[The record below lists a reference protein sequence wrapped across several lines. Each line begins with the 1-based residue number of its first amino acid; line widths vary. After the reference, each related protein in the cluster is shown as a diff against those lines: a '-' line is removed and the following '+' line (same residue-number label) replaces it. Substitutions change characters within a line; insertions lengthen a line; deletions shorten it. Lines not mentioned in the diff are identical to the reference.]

1 MRKLIF
7 PFIMLSCIQ
16 INAQG
21 SIKVNSD
28 RPDEADATYI
38 IERGYLQV
46 EHGFFFEREISNDSL
61 IRTYGLQDVT
71 LRLGLLP
78 KIEFQILYSLINRD
92 HVELKTNEFGIGS
105 AKLGL
110 KYSVGTQKGILPSF
124 SVLGSMSFPSVVS
137 KEFRTDHKQYTFA
150 LLFQNELK
158 NAEISYNVGFNKEKN
173 TPFEWVYAICL
184 SKDFNEKLSG
194 YIEHYSHLQKNE
206 AEVSFDSGLGYTVNN
221 LLILDVAGG
230 ITVNQNIF
238 FFTVGLSYLIPK
250 KIF

>member
-1 MRKLIF
+1 MRKLLF
-7 PFIMLSCIQ
+7 LFIMLSCIQ
-16 INAQG
+16 INAQEP
-21 SIKVNSD
+21 IKVNSD

-38 IERGYLQV
+38 IEQGYLQV
-46 EHGFFFEREISNDSL
+46 EQGFFFEREISDSL
-61 IRTYGLQDVT
+61 VRTYGLQDVT

-78 KIEFQILYSLINRD
+78 KIELQVLYSLINRD
-92 HVELKTNEFGIGS
+92 HVELKTKAFGIGS

-110 KYSVGTQKGILPSF
+110 KYSVGTQKGVLPSF
-124 SVLGSMSFPSVVS
+124 SVYGNMSFPSVAG

-150 LLFQNELK
+150 LLFQNELR

-206 AEVSFDSGLGYTVNN
+206 TELSFDSGLGYTVND
-221 LLILDVAGG
+221 LLILDVAAG

-250 KIF
+250 KLF